1 MKLKILVG
9 NGGKIMLFTLPFLVI
24 GIILNIMFPD
34 FFTVGHSI
42 LLTIISIIFSI
53 TGLTIWI
60 WSVIL
65 ILTKVPKKELMTNG
79 PYAIVKHPL
88 YTGVALLVLPW
99 LGFLLNTWIGVPVG
113 IILYIGTRIY
123 APAEEEILAKIFGDN
138 WNDYCAK
145 VKITWL

>member
-42 LLTIISIIFSI
+42 LLKIISIIFLI
-53 TGLTIWI
+53 TGLINWI

-65 ILTKVPKKELMTNG
+65 ILTKVSKKELMTSG

-123 APAEEEILAKIFGDN
+123 APAEEEILAKIFGER
-138 WNDYCAK
+138 WNNYCSK
-145 VKITWL
+145 VKLPWL